1 MILPLRTNITPR
13 RTPYVNYALIA
24 VNVLIFL
31 VTSRFP
37 ELTNAREQLRPWA
50 DTFMLTP
57 QHPYLWQ
64 FITYAFL
71 HGGFMHIIGNM
82 FFLYLFGNNVNDEL
96 GNLAYLCF
104 YLGGAVF
111 SAVGHLLLNVGSA
124 TPILGASGAIA
135 AVTGAYL
142 VLYPQT
148 LITVVYW
155 LFFIGTIDI
164 PAWVIIGLKMIL
176 IDNVLYANTP
186 HVAYDAHLSGY
197 AFGMLIS
204 ILLLSTR
211 LIPATGVDLWTMI
224 KQWNR
229 RRVYTDVVSSGY
241 DPYPGR
247 NVKRISAKEIN
258 KPLTANEQ
266 KIIDIRAA
274 IATALESGNLTGA
287 AQSYLELVAIDPQQ
301 ILPRQQMLDIANQ
314 LMAAGH
320 WVDSAY
326 AYEKFMTHYGN
337 YEYAEQVQ
345 LMLGILYSRYLN
357 EPQKAAKYLNAA
369 LGRLSDP
376 GQLKMC
382 KDELAR
388 LQS

>member
-24 VNVLIFL
+24 VNILIFIF
-31 VTSRFP
+31 TSTFP
-37 ELTNAREQLRPWA
+37 ELTGAKEQLRPWP

-71 HGGFMHIIGNM
+71 HGGFMHIVGNM

-96 GNLAYLCF
+96 GHVAYLCF

-111 SAVGHLLLNVGSA
+111 SAVGHILLNTGSA

-142 VLYPQT
+142 ILYPKT

-164 PAWVIIGLKMIL
+164 PAWVIIGLKMI
-176 IDNVLYANTP
+176 IVDNMLYRSTQ
-186 HVAYDAHLSGY
+186 HVAYDAHLAGY
-197 AFGMLIS
+197 AFGMLVS

-211 LIPATGVDLWTMI
+211 LIPATGLDLWTI
-224 KQWNR
+224 LKQWNR
-229 RRVYTDVVSSGY
+229 RRIYNDVVSSGY
-241 DPYPGR
+241 DPYTGR
-247 NVKRISAKEIN
+247 NAKHISVKDLS
-258 KPLTANEQ
+258 KPPTAGEQ

-274 IATALESGNLTGA
+274 ISAALESGDLAGA
-287 AQSYLELVAIDPQQ
+287 AKSYLELVAIDPQQ

-314 LMAAGH
+314 LMAARQ

-326 AYEKFMTHYGN
+326 AYEKFMSHYAN

-345 LMLGILYSRYLN
+345 LMLGILYARYLD
-357 EPQKAAKYLNAA
+357 EPKKAAPYLTAA
-369 LGRLSDP
+369 LGRLHDP

-382 KDELAR
+382 KEELDR
-388 LQS
+388 LA